1 MIGCPKKER
10 KNYLKKAFE
19 QRNEETWIKFNFGL
33 ALIGLPTT
41 GPTKEYKWVAADYQ
55 ESLMKC
61 WGGNLVVN

>member
-1 MIGCPKKER
+1 MKK
-10 KNYLKKAFE
+10 LGL
-19 QRNEETWIKFNFGL
+19 KFNAGL